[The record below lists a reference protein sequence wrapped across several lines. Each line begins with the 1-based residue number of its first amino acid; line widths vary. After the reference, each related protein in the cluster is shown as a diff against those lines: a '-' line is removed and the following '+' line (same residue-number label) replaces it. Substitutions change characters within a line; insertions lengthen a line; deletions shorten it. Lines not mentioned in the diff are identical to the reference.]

1 LLAGQ
6 ELMSKLAQV
15 AGILTLCVVA
25 GCATHRADSFTFLG
39 IPETESS
46 DQGPVGLI
54 NGKPCQI
61 RNVTAVS
68 ETTYQEYQTA
78 KQAGRVFAEETH
90 DGCVYYAIKE
100 QRDVRFDNASAWVEV
115 IERFKAKKP

>member
-1 LLAGQ
+1 MIRKTIQLMGLLA
-6 ELMSKLAQV
+6 
-15 AGILTLCVVA
+15 LCAMV
-25 GCATHRADSFTFLG
+25 GCATQKVVSFSFLG

-46 DQGPVGLI
+46 DQVPVGLI

-61 RNVTAVS
+61 KNVSAVS
-68 ETTYQEYQTA
+68 ETTYQEYQKA

-90 DGCVYYAIKE
+90 GGTVYYATKE

-115 IERFKAKKP
+115 IERFKARKP